1 MQPQDQNSD
10 KNHTAKI
17 TAALKLLIASYD
29 AGGSLLVCGN
39 GGSAADCEHIVG
51 ELMKGFCLPRSLS
64 AHDRNRLTAICGDD
78 AARLCEKLQYGL
90 PALSLVSHSSLITA
104 IANDLDGDLIFAQ
117 QIWAMGKANDVL
129 LAISTSGNSE
139 NILLAAKTARAKN
152 MAVIGLTGAGG
163 GKLAPLCDVLIDV
176 PSNDVASVQEMH
188 LPIYHEICRQL
199 ESHYFTA

>member
-10 KNHTAKI
+10 KNHTTKI
-17 TAALKLLIASYD
+17 AAALKLLVASYD

-64 AHDRNRLTAICGDD
+64 AHDRDRLRAICGDD
-78 AARLCEKLQYGL
+78 AARLGEKLQSGL

-152 MAVIGLTGAGG
+152 IAVIGLTGAGG
-163 GKLAPLCDVLIDV
+163 GKLAPLCDVLVDA
-176 PSNDVASVQEMH
+176 PSNDVASIQEMH